1 MVKKMDLIIKT
12 EMYRNPEFESVIEF
26 GVTAVK
32 ELDDEDISQVKV
44 AGLYGLNAPLTF
56 DGQIEDSL
64 VDCFDARDGH
74 ALETYSIL
82 FQEMKNIE
90 ELLQVKLEEFWNFD
104 SVLFLEE
111 AQVDKEYRGHGVAL
125 RLMREVAYIF
135 RNSSPLY
142 ILKAHPTGQSDE
154 VTDDDCRKLGAYYMS
169 DPALGFKELD
179 PEKYAGWL
187 VSKGAAG
194 ISEVSDSY
202 FFETSFGT

>member
-32 ELDDEDISQVKV
+32 ELDDKDISQVKV
-44 AGLYGLNAPLTF
+44 AGLYGLCAPLTI
-56 DGQIEDSL
+56 DGQIEDSS

-74 ALETYSIL
+74 AHETYSIL
-82 FQEMKNIE
+82 LEEMKNIE
-90 ELLQVKLEEFWNFD
+90 ELLQVELEDVWNFD

-111 AQVDKEYRGHGVAL
+111 AQVDKEYRGHGLAL
-125 RLMREVAYIF
+125 RLMREVSYIF
-135 RNSSPLY
+135 RNSFSLY
-142 ILKAHPTGQSDE
+142 ILKAHPTGQSGE

-169 DPALGFKELD
+169 DPVLGFKELD

-187 VSKGAAG
+187 VSKGTAR
-194 ISEVSDSY
+194 ISDTDDNY
-202 FFETSFGT
+202 FFYK